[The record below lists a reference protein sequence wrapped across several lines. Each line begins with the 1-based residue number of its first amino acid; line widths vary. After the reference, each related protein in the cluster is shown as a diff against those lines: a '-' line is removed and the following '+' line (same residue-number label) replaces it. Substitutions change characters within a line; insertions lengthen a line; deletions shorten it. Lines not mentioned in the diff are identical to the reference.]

1 MCQVLDYCHPDVRAL
16 DVSAA
21 WWNALVIEHWTGS
34 NAPAIVD
41 DEGTVTGDELMR
53 LAAGASAMFD
63 RHGFEPGDA
72 VPALMDET
80 RTAIAMVVGGALS
93 RRPVAP
99 LGTKLALDDL
109 VSAVSGLREGRERG
123 VLFVSP
129 ERRELGEQVAAAA
142 GVEAVVV
149 DGPLERVEPLT
160 GECGPDDVVVIV
172 HTSGTTGRPK
182 PIHLT
187 QRPLCARVD
196 VYQEVMGIGPGDR
209 YCSASPFYH
218 TAGVAMDVTVL
229 GMGVSIVPQDWFS
242 VDNWRRAGRLGVT
255 CALLV
260 PTMIEMLLADGALGD
275 AAPKVLQYGAMPIHP
290 DTLRATLEALPHTR
304 LLQIFGQTEASP
316 IAYLSHEDHVR
327 AATDRPDL
335 LLSVGRS
342 IRGAELRIE
351 RPDDE
356 GIGEIAM
363 RAPHMFQVDPDGW
376 RRTGDLGI
384 ISDEGYVTLHGRL
397 NDRIIRGGENIYP
410 IEIEHLLAA
419 QPGVREVAVVGV
431 PDRMWGEV
439 VKAVIVATDAD
450 APPDADVLRAAV
462 GAHLA
467 RFKVPAIIEFTSA
480 LPRNPSG
487 KILRRQLK

>member
-1 MCQVLDYCHPDVRAL
+1 VTTPNGER
-16 DVSAA
+16 
-21 WWNALVIEHWTGS
+21 WWNGLVLGHWLGS
-34 NAPAIVD
+34 DAPAVVD
-41 DEGTVTGDELMR
+41 DDGTVTGDELLR
-53 LAAGASAMFD
+53 LAAGAAAWFD
-63 RHGFEPGDA
+63 ELGFATGA
-72 VPALMDET
+72 AIPALMDET
-80 RTAIAMVVGGALS
+80 RTAIAMVVGGAMS

-109 VSAVSGLREGRERG
+109 VHAVTGLGAP
-123 VLFVSP
+123 VLFASP
-129 ERRELGEQVAAAA
+129 ERHELGAQVAERA
-142 GVEAVVV
+142 GARLVVV
-149 DGPLERVEPLT
+149 DRPLT
-160 GECGPDDVVVIV
+160 PATPLAGDCRPDDTAVIV

-187 QRPLCARVD
+187 QQPLTARVD

-242 VDNWRRAGRLGVT
+242 IDNWRRAGRLGVT

-260 PTMIEMLLADGALGD
+260 PTMIEMLLAEGALAD
-275 AAPKVLQYGAMPIHP
+275 VSPRVLQYGAMPIHP
-290 DTLRATLEALPHTR
+290 DTLRATLDALPRTR

-316 IAYLSHEDHVR
+316 IAFLSHEDHLR
-327 AATDRPDL
+327 AATERPDL
-335 LLSVGRS
+335 LLSVGRP

-351 RPDDE
+351 RPDDD

-363 RAPHMFQVDPDGW
+363 RAPHVFQRDADGW
-376 RRTGDLGI
+376 RRTGDLGT

-410 IEIEHLLAA
+410 IEIEHLLASH
-419 QPGVREVAVVGV
+419 PGVREAAVVGV
-431 PDRMWGEV
+431 PDRRWGEI
-439 VKAVIVATDAD
+439 VKAVVVPDDPA
-450 APPDADVLRAAV
+450 APPDADELRALV
-462 GAHLA
+462 GQHLA
-467 RFKVPAIIEFTSA
+467 RFKVPAVVEYMTE

-487 KILRRQLK
+487 KILRRQLQ